1 MITAGGRVPKQRM
14 MLLCARHASIPL
26 NCPKLCEYCS
36 FFAFASVLKMYT
48 VVFVLDH
55 GSVLT

>member
-1 MITAGGRVPKQRM
+1 MITAGGRAPKQQV
-14 MLLCARHASIPL
+14 MLLCARHVSILL

-36 FFAFASVLKMYT
+36 FFASASVLKMYT